1 MVIRIAWRS
10 AREPIFSL
18 SCNQAAILC
27 FMNKLIALIDKFPG
41 VHLMVI
47 GDLML
52 DRFIRGE
59 VERISPEAP
68 VPVLR
73 VVSEESSLG
82 GAANVV
88 HNVISLGGRVTACGI
103 VGKDNA
109 GKRIVAALRAL
120 GASTAGVFVDNG
132 YHTIQKTRIIASP
145 RHQQIVRLDR
155 ENRHAAVSARLRQLR
170 DFLAARIDRC
180 DGVVLSDYGKGVIHQ
195 ELIEMIAERV
205 RRHKIICVVDPKK
218 ENYQRYHLPALITPN
233 KSEASEASGIA
244 IEDESSLRAA
254 GAKLVRK
261 WQAKAVL
268 ITRGP
273 DGMSLFRPG
282 GVVRHFPTEPRD
294 VFEVT
299 GAGDTVVAACA
310 LALAARASYEEAA
323 VLANLAAGFVGD
335 EVGTVAVP
343 RDKLKRRIEGTL

>member
-1 MVIRIAWRS
+1 MNSLLALVER
-10 AREPIFSL
+10 FSR
-18 SCNQAAILC
+18 
-27 FMNKLIALIDKFPG
+27 
-41 VHLMVI
+41 VHLLVV

-68 VPVLR
+68 VPVLQ
-73 VVSEESSLG
+73 VVSEDSSLG

-88 HNVISLGGRVTACGI
+88 HNVQSLGGRVTTCGI

-109 GKRIVAALRAL
+109 GKRIVATLRQA
-120 GASTAGVFVDNG
+120 GASTAGVFVDGG
-132 YHTIQKTRIIASP
+132 YQTIQKTRIIASP
-145 RHQQIVRLDR
+145 RHQQLVRLDR
-155 ENRHAAVSARLRQLR
+155 ESRQSAAPSALRKLR
-170 DFLAARIDRC
+170 EYIAARIDRF
-180 DGVVLSDYGKGVIHQ
+180 DGIVLSDYGKGAIHQ
-195 ELIEMIAERV
+195 ELLDVVADRMSKKKLV
-205 RRHKIICVVDPKK
+205 CVIDPKK
-218 ENYQRYHLPALITPN
+218 ENYDLYRFPTLITPN
-233 KSEASEASGIA
+233 KTEASEASGIS
-244 IEDESSLRAA
+244 IENETSLRAA

-273 DGMSLFRPG
+273 DGMSLFRPRG
-282 GVVRHFPTEPRD
+282 AVNHFPTEPRD

-299 GAGDTVVAACA
+299 GAGDTVVAVCA
-310 LALAARASYEEAA
+310 LALASGARYEEAA

-343 RDKLKRRIEGTL
+343 REKLKRRIEDRA